1 MELLGKKE
9 AELKDLGNSQPI
21 HTARKMKKRSGMKT
35 LRVWPNDHLSDKE
48 MSMNQSFQHKPR
60 ALLLDNE
67 RKTPRQIRNHQGC
80 LLGFK
85 VGNHGHFFLRD

>member
-9 AELKDLGNSQPI
+9 AELKDLGSSQPI
-21 HTARKMKKRSGMKT
+21 HTARKMKKHSGMKT

-48 MSMNQSFQHKPR
+48 RSMNQPFQCKPR
-60 ALLLDNE
+60 ALLLHNG

-85 VGNHGHFFLRD
+85 VGNHGHFF